1 MNRII
6 RKIAQELSVC
16 VDEVCQADGAIAANY
31 ELTSPDYDAVAY
43 VLDGVY
49 EQIDLEDA
57 LESYQRYPHYRDECA
72 VLSRLIEICKEN
84 S

>member
-6 RKIAQELSVC
+6 RKISQELSVC
-16 VDEVCQADGAIAANY
+16 IDDTCENDGIVAADY
-31 ELTSPDYDAVAY
+31 ELTSSDYDAVAY
-43 VLDGVY
+43 MLDGVY

-57 LESYQRYPHYRDECA
+57 LLEYGRYPHYRDECA